1 MAIHWRKASL
11 IGGVLVAGV
20 AAGAIGMMSLRG
32 GDGPYAGSPAPATHS
47 MGAAPATTAFM
58 KAVAG
63 NCDLAPVLP
72 SAGNG
77 DGHAVLQTNPS
88 TASASE
94 VGSLILEGKEA
105 VASGHQRDAEIDF
118 LNACRNAAA
127 LSDGDGI
134 PLADAMYQLGRHY
147 ANFAAFGAP
156 KSKELF
162 QRAERLYSASLEAY
176 RARYGEGHEKTRFA
190 REGLTTVLQATGGKP
205 PTVVAKAPPSAPSTM
220 PSAARAT
227 AAAPAPAPA
236 PAVAAAPTPV
246 PAPAPQVAKAPAPNP
261 APAPQVRVVPAPAPA
276 PEIAKAPAPTPAPQV
291 IAKAPAPVPAPQI
304 AKAEAPAPATAP
316 APKVAAAPAPSEP
329 APQVSKAAPATPPP
343 ARPTPAPARE
353 QVAAAPA
360 VNESAPQP
368 RRTSPSF
375 NCAKARSTTEKLICG
390 DEELA
395 SLDRDLGALHQR
407 AKQAA
412 ADRRAFQRN
421 SDAEWQRRE
430 DTCRDRECLLRWY
443 AQRRVELSAAAA
455 APQQAGADA
464 RPAPATARSRVTEE
478 QQPRVQARRA
488 PAASTTAEAEDDG
501 GYVPPPYGRP
511 RPLRVP
517 APGPQY
523 SVPLPPATMGMGAAG
538 NGVPTAEGSAGTP

>member
-32 GDGPYAGSPAPATHS
+32 GDGPYAGSPAPATRA

-63 NCDLAPVLP
+63 NCELAPMLP

-88 TASASE
+88 MASASE

-127 LSDGDGI
+127 LPDGDGI

-147 ANFAAFGAP
+147 ANVAAFGAP

-205 PTVVAKAPPSAPSTM
+205 PTAVAKAPPAAADSAPSVA
-220 PSAARAT
+220 PAT
-227 AAAPAPAPA
+227 TAAPAPAPA
-236 PAVAAAPTPV
+236 PAVAAATAPV

-261 APAPQVRVVPAPAPA
+261 APAPQVRVGPAPASVPQVAKAPVPAPAPQVM
-276 PEIAKAPAPTPAPQV
+276 AKAPA
-291 IAKAPAPVPAPQI
+291 PAPQI
-304 AKAEAPAPATAP
+304 AKAEAPAPAP
-316 APKVAAAPAPSEP
+316 APVPRVAAVPAPSAP
-329 APQVSKAAPATPPP
+329 AAQVSKAGPATPAP

-353 QVAAAPA
+353 QVATAPA

-375 NCAKARSTTEKLICG
+375 NCALARSTTEKLICG

-395 SLDRDLGALHQR
+395 RLDRDLGALHQR

-412 ADRRAFQRN
+412 PDRRAFQRN
-421 SDAEWQRRE
+421 SDAEWQQRE

-443 AQRRVELSAAAA
+443 AQRRAELSTAAA
-455 APQQAGADA
+455 APRQADADA

-478 QQPRVQARRA
+478 PQPRVPTRRA
-488 PAASTTAEAEDDG
+488 PATSTTAEAEDEG
-501 GYVPPPYGRP
+501 RYLPPPSSRP

-517 APGPQY
+517 APGPEYQ
-523 SVPLPPATMGMGAAG
+523 VPAPPPTMGMGAAG

>member
-32 GDGPYAGSPAPATHS
+32 GDGPYAGSPAPATRS

-77 DGHAVLQTNPS
+77 DGHAVLQTNPA

-147 ANFAAFGAP
+147 ANVAAFGAP

-205 PTVVAKAPPSAPSTM
+205 PTVVAKAPPAAAGTA
-220 PSAARAT
+220 PSAAPAT
-227 AAAPAPAPA
+227 TAAPAPAPA
-236 PAVAAAPTPV
+236 PAVAAATTPV
-246 PAPAPQVAKAPAPNP
+246 PAPAHQVAKAQATGP
-261 APAPQVRVVPAPAPA
+261 APAPQVRAAPAPA
-276 PEIAKAPAPTPAPQV
+276 PEVAKAQPAA
-291 IAKAPAPVPAPQI
+291 PAPQI
-304 AKAEAPAPATAP
+304 AKAEAPTP
-316 APKVAAAPAPSEP
+316 APKVAAVPATGTPSM
-329 APQVSKAAPATPPP
+329 QVSKAAPAPATPAP
-343 ARPTPAPARE
+343 ARPAPAPARE
-353 QVAAAPA
+353 QVVTAPA
-360 VNESAPQP
+360 PNEPATLP

-375 NCAKARSTTEKLICG
+375 NCAQARSTTEKLICG

-395 SLDRDLGALHQR
+395 RLDRDLGALHQR

-412 ADRRAFQRN
+412 PDRRAFQRN
-421 SDAEWQRRE
+421 SDAEWQQRE
-430 DTCRDRECLLRWY
+430 ATCRDRECLLRWY
-443 AQRRVELSAAAA
+443 AQRRAELSAAAA
-455 APQQAGADA
+455 APRQQQAETA
-464 RPAPATARSRVTEE
+464 PAPAAARSRVTEE
-478 QQPRVQARRA
+478 QQQPRVQARRA
-488 PAASTTAEAEDDG
+488 PATSTTGEAQDDG
-501 GYVPPPYGRP
+501 GYVPPPSSRP

-517 APGPQY
+517 APGQEY
-523 SVPLPPATMGMGAAG
+523 QVPARPPTMGMGAAG